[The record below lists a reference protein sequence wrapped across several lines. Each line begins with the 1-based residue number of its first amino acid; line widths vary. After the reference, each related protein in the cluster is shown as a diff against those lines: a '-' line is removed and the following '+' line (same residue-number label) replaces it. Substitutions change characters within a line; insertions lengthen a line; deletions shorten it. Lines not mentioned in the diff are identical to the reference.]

1 MRCIKSDCLPSV
13 KFYQQFQG
21 YKQSRTM
28 NKKGRDLEHSVWF
41 LVFFLCCMRHELQTE
56 QRMKFLELLAGI
68 SPHLAGIVIK
78 HLYFIARLLQDLRDI
93 LKGAV
98 LQILGLST
106 TNKANKGHP
115 AKSILQ
121 IRTLSPIKV
130 ISLFTRKGFLSMYTR
145 SIIHVISGHVSQ

>member
-1 MRCIKSDCLPSV
+1 
-13 KFYQQFQG
+13 
-21 YKQSRTM
+21 
-28 NKKGRDLEHSVWF
+28 
-41 LVFFLCCMRHELQTE
+41 
-56 QRMKFLELLAGI
+56 MKFLELLAGI

-115 AKSILQ
+115 AKSIL
-121 IRTLSPIKV
+121 
-130 ISLFTRKGFLSMYTR
+130 
-145 SIIHVISGHVSQ
+145 